1 MNAITDLSPKDL
13 YLNIML
19 QRRVE
24 NKYIADNR
32 IHDDLGY
39 FAPLDESILT
49 SSHLSEK
56 QFLARQAAEVPALF
70 HNTKWLHTRH
80 MLIANHDLNLTG
92 NLDSIVYSKSALS
105 SDDVS
110 LFRKNLARNNGLV
123 IIPIAHRNTHWQVL
137 AVDQTNHRIYEFDSM
152 CPEIEKHGNS

>member
-13 YLNIML
+13 YINIML

-24 NKYIADNR
+24 KKYIADNHN
-32 IHDDLGY
+32 HDDLGY

-56 QFLARQAAEVPALF
+56 QFLARHSRGPCPIY
-70 HNTKWLHTRH
+70 NTKWLHTLY
-80 MLIANHDLNLTG
+80 MLIANHDPNQTG

-105 SDDVS
+105 SDDTP
-110 LFRKNLARNNGLV
+110 F
-123 IIPIAHRNTHWQVL
+123 
-137 AVDQTNHRIYEFDSM
+137 
-152 CPEIEKHGNS
+152 PEKSGPQ